1 MAAIFADAVV
11 FGYKAL
17 SKESSPSS
25 YDELSLPLAAEAWDY
40 WKPQDPC
47 LCTRQDFIIFAEFSE
62 VMGPIPLLTIPL
74 HVEEGAGIEINNFI
88 MRIMSVDYHA
98 NSSESVFCEDAQV
111 LQMFIMSDLHAYVHY
126 LTLHD
131 PLARG
136 FVRPLCLAYV
146 TADQYK
152 LSQMFPLL
160 RKQFLQVTQ
169 IVKHDNRRWFKD
181 EISSILHCIKE
192 TQNKYLY
199 WKKKEEDG
207 YALSEEGQ
215 QILEQ
220 TNMDQ
225 LVQQSTD
232 YTHMLH
238 TLGRLLRADGG
249 VSDEVLGHWKCGFAR
264 ADKADMILSVL
275 CTDSHRNMVGSLLKG
290 VLALSPWG
298 LSAAVWNLVLLLR
311 QHRECRLKPGCVTV
325 STENDQI
332 VLKDNVEEAVSDLE
346 YLQLIDSL
354 AHPPDLT
361 VLKTSCQDSELSNS
375 NNIQRSLEIL
385 EANIMSGGN
394 EVASSYHSVPE
405 SLSEILAGAR
415 ISQNDDEDEVNRA
428 EEALPG
434 LNLNDLDIT
443 SSDTSS
449 NDSFLDISETSSCT
463 SDKWNAASLEQT
475 EDKKSHC
482 LWKCQKSGS
491 GILKFFKTYEK
502 VAHHLLYSLLI
513 GRTVVLVGRHN
524 SEHKA
529 SHIMNVLS
537 PYVPIMPGQ
546 EVRILRWHC
555 GILVPSHISSY
566 HMIGVC
572 VPERLSVHDMISFK
586 DKNSVTMLDVSSKQL
601 FGPAYSGRLLRSL
614 EHTAQHM
621 QSDQSLMLLL
631 QTIAA
636 ALNEKLFMY
645 LTLLKK
651 KLELAKAHSRPS
663 PRSDVLKDLGL
674 DGCDAEIVRYLSKV
688 RSINWN
694 PVL

>member
-1 MAAIFADAVV
+1 
-11 FGYKAL
+11 
-17 SKESSPSS
+17 
-25 YDELSLPLAAEAWDY
+25 
-40 WKPQDPC
+40 
-47 LCTRQDFIIFAEFSE
+47 
-62 VMGPIPLLTIPL
+62 VMQL
-74 HVEEGAGIEINNFI
+74 
-88 MRIMSVDYHA
+88 
-98 NSSESVFCEDAQV
+98 
-111 LQMFIMSDLHAYVHY
+111 
-126 LTLHD
+126 
-131 PLARG
+131 
-136 FVRPLCLAYV
+136 
-146 TADQYK
+146 
-152 LSQMFPLL
+152 
-160 RKQFLQVTQ
+160 
-169 IVKHDNRRWFKD
+169 VKHDNRRWFKD

-207 YALSEEGQ
+207 CALSDEGQ

-232 YTHMLH
+232 YAHMLH
-238 TLGRLLRADGG
+238 ALGPLLRADGG
-249 VSDEVLGHWKCGFAR
+249 VSDEVLAHWKCGFAQ

-275 CTDSHRNMVGSLLKG
+275 CTDSHHNVVGSSLKG
-290 VLALSPWG
+290 ILALSPWG

-311 QHRECRLKPGCVTV
+311 HHRECRLKPGCVTV
-325 STENDQI
+325 STEDDQI
-332 VLKDNVEEAVSDLE
+332 VLKDNVEEALSDLE

-354 AHPPDLT
+354 AYPPDLT
-361 VLKTSCQDSELSNS
+361 VRKTSCQDSELSNN

-415 ISQNDDEDEVNRA
+415 ISQNDGEDEVNRA
-428 EEALPG
+428 EEALPD
-434 LNLNDLDIT
+434 LNFNDLDIT

-449 NDSFLDISETSSCT
+449 NESFLDISETSSCN
-463 SDKWNAASLEQT
+463 SDKWNAASPEQT
-475 EDKKSHC
+475 EDNKSHC

-491 GILKFFKTYEK
+491 GILKFFQTYEK

-513 GRTVVLVGRHN
+513 GRTVVLVGKHS
-524 SEHKA
+524 SEHRA

-537 PYVPIMPGQ
+537 PYIPLMPGQ

-601 FGPAYSGRLLRSL
+601 FGPAYSGRLLGSL

-621 QSDQSLMLLL
+621 QSDQSLTLLL

-651 KLELAKAHSRPS
+651 KLLSAKAHSRPS
-663 PRSDVLKDLGL
+663 PGSDVLKDLGL

-688 RSINWN
+688 GSINWI